1 MTYLHIEDLG
11 ANSRRKNENDVAH
24 HDSMEARW
32 CLGPSPKSLDK
43 ATIELVKQ
51 LFFDQTGERYVEA
64 SVKSLPI
71 PEWGGNLVLL
81 DSNNMIRGLLWANK
95 FNEKRVRVV
104 AFAID
109 SDYKGNGF
117 GSQAW
122 DMLVEAARSDGHS
135 EIQLEVRGD
144 NQFAIEFYRR
154 RDLEIVSTLEGYY
167 NAGLGYVMRGKI

>member
-1 MTYLHIEDLG
+1 MD
-11 ANSRRKNENDVAH
+11 
-24 HDSMEARW
+24 ARW

-43 ATIELVKQ
+43 ATIELIKQ

-117 GSQAW
+117 GSKAW

-154 RDLEIVSTLEGYY
+154 RGLEIVSTLEGYY

>member
-1 MTYLHIEDLG
+1 MNTMSFNKGIMD
-11 ANSRRKNENDVAH
+11 
-24 HDSMEARW
+24 ARW
-32 CLGPSPKSLDK
+32 CLGPSPKSLDD
-43 ATIELVKQ
+43 ATVELVKQ
-51 LFFDQTGERYVEA
+51 LFLDQTGERYAEA

-95 FNEKRVRVV
+95 FSDERVRIV

-109 SDYKGNGF
+109 SDYKGNGY

-122 DMLVEAARSDGHS
+122 NLLVETARREGHS

-144 NQFAIEFYRR
+144 NEFAINFYRKR
-154 RDLEIVSTLEGYY
+154 GLEIISELQGYY
-167 NAGLGYVMRGKI
+167 QAGIGYVMRGNI